1 MEKIDIA
8 QQRGKSSDSA
18 AAWKKKTSWSIMEK
32 IDMAQQRGK
41 SSHISAALK
50 SCHKVASWKRK
61 T

>member
-50 SCHKVASWKRK
+50 SCS
-61 T
+61 